1 MTPIPSGAAPPRS
14 VRRSALRGLSG
25 RCPAC
30 GEGRLYGSFL
40 AVRGHCPACGE
51 ALHHHR
57 ADDIAPLIAMFL
69 SAHVVVPLAFLAALA
84 ASLPGW
90 VNVAVFVTLGL
101 ALTLLAL
108 PSVKGAIVGVEWALR
123 QHGFACETT
132 RPPTQ
137 ATSPKRA
144 RQPDA

>member
-1 MTPIPSGAAPPRS
+1 MTPNASDAASPRS

-40 AVRGHCPACGE
+40 AVRGRCPACGE

-69 SAHVVVPLAFLAALA
+69 SAHVVVPLAFLTAMA
-84 ASLPGW
+84 ASFPAWINL
-90 VNVAVFVTLGL
+90 ALFIAFGL

-108 PSVKGAIVGVEWALR
+108 PSVKGAIVGIEWALR
-123 QHGFACETT
+123 QHGFACETMSSST
-132 RPPTQ
+132 PASSHQ
-137 ATSPKRA
+137 RA
-144 RQPDA
+144 RYPDA

>member
-1 MTPIPSGAAPPRS
+1 MTPTASDAAPPRS

-40 AVRGHCPACGE
+40 AVRGRCPACGE

-57 ADDIAPLIAMFL
+57 ADDIAPWIAMFL
-69 SAHVVVPLAFLAALA
+69 SAHVVVPLAFLTAMA
-84 ASLPGW
+84 ASLPAW
-90 VNVAVFVTLGL
+90 VNLALFIAFGL

-108 PSVKGAIVGVEWALR
+108 PAVKGAVVGIEWALR
-123 QHGFACETT
+123 QHGFACETV
-132 RPPTQ
+132 Q
-137 ATSPKRA
+137 ASTPAPSTPRA
-144 RQPDA
+144 RRSDA